1 MFASQFPLSFVV
13 RVFDL
18 LFLEGM
24 EAIFRVALVLLR
36 THEEALLACDSFEQ
50 IMDYM
55 KTTMPNVQL
64 FQQGNIMSQACEMS
78 LSRELHAYE
87 VEYHVLQEELA
98 LSPQKD
104 ADFKKLQEANRNLK
118 RQNLDLL
125 EQLHHSNSQQH
136 ALETSNQSLQQSQH
150 HLEVRVRWL
159 ELERGNLKQL
169 VSLLSQKVSPEG
181 LAEIPP
187 NLQRF
192 LPTDALKP
200 EKKESLELKI
210 SEPEDR
216 ESSRE
221 SDDISSSLP
230 TNDFL
235 LAHQAHQTRTM
246 SMDYGSMQ
254 RYIKH
259 LVHND

>member
-1 MFASQFPLSFVV
+1 
-13 RVFDL
+13 
-18 LFLEGM
+18 
-24 EAIFRVALVLLR
+24 
-36 THEEALLACDSFEQ
+36 
-50 IMDYM
+50 
-55 KTTMPNVQL
+55 
-64 FQQGNIMSQACEMS
+64 MS

-192 LPTDALKP
+192 LPTDALKT
-200 EKKESLELKI
+200 EKKENLELKI
-210 SEPEDR
+210 TESEDR

-230 TNDFL
+230 TSDFL
-235 LAHQAHQTRTM
+235 LAHQGHQTRTM